1 MIEAMDSCSQAPRGP
16 YNRICS
22 ASIGAPQRE
31 KPSSPTSNART
42 DRSCQVPE
50 SGVRGNPPAPF
61 GRGERPQG
69 PTYPYHVRKYNHGV
83 VLTTPSKK
91 NVKAF
96 LKKVR
101 GIIEKHKQSS
111 AGQLIGKL
119 NPIIGGWANYH
130 RFGASIRSSIAWIML
145 SSRSCGGG
153 QEEDTHVKEPTG

>member
-1 MIEAMDSCSQAPRGP
+1 MMIEAMDSCSQAPRGP

-69 PTYPYHVRKYNHGV
+69 PTYPYHIRKYHGKLIIKPARKNVSAFLRKVRK
-83 VLTTPSKK
+83 LI
-91 NVKAF
+91 KAN
-96 LKKVR
+96 
-101 GIIEKHKQSS
+101 KQ
-111 AGQLIGKL
+111 A
-119 NPIIGGWANYH
+119 
-130 RFGASIRSSIAWIML
+130 
-145 SSRSCGGG
+145 
-153 QEEDTHVKEPTG
+153 T